1 MYPWFLLAALPL
13 PVLSAVGK
21 THGVPPSHVA
31 KYVPTTSTSGAG
43 QTWTCLDDS
52 KQISWNAVND
62 DYCDCPDG
70 SDEPGTSAC
79 PNGVFFCKNV
89 GHIGSTIPSSRVN
102 DGLCEPECCDGSDEA
117 PGVCPDKCKDVGEE
131 YRKEMEA
138 ERKLRKTGSKIRAS
152 YIAFAHKEKKRL
164 EGGLADLEQ
173 EIATREKEVERL
185 RGIAKRAESLSAKE
199 LERKKQSPLYQSL
212 LTHYTALKSLQH
224 EYKQRLE
231 REKALGD
238 ILDALRTGYNPNYQ
252 DMAVLEAVRG
262 WETLAGLPHIN
273 NVRKGEDEGSEAT
286 DTPQSPKEAKKEDE
300 EDGLW
305 SAERIER
312 ELNKL
317 LNIDHV
323 SLLLEHEKV
332 VDEPSSQSILLDVT
346 AYLPDSLVPSYL
358 AFREKLLSWLELL
371 GIKAGSSDTSSEA
384 NRARRALSDAEHSLK
399 LTQEEL
405 QTAHEDLSDLFNPE
419 GFGTEGEWKKLDG
432 LCLEKDL
439 GEYTYEVCLFD
450 EARQKPNKG
459 GSSFS
464 LGKFTSWNKLAE
476 PGTPEYYTRQ
486 RYTQGAKCWNGP
498 QRSLELILTCGTEN
512 VLLTVSE
519 PEKCEYQITGTT
531 PALCLPVEDGKLWIP
546 HHW

>member
-43 QTWTCLDDS
+43 QTWTCLDGS

-152 YIAFAHKEKKRL
+152 YIAFAHKEKKHL

-224 EYKQRLE
+224 EYKQHLE

-486 RYTQGAKCWNGP
+486 QYTQGAKCWNGP

-531 PALCLPVEDGKLWIP
+531 PALCLPVEDGKRDEL
-546 HHW
+546 

>member
-1 MYPWFLLAALPL
+1 MYSWLFLAVLPL
-13 PVLSAVGK
+13 PAFSVLDK
-21 THGVPPSHVA
+21 THGVPPSLVA
-31 KYVPTTSTSGAG
+31 KYAPANSASGTG
-43 QTWTCLDDS
+43 QTWTCLDGS

-70 SDEPGTSAC
+70 TDEPGTSAC
-79 PNGVFFCKNV
+79 PNGVFFCKNS

-117 PGVCPDKCKDVGEE
+117 PGVCPDTCKAVGEE
-131 YRKEMEA
+131 YRKKAEA
-138 ERKLRKTGSKIRAS
+138 EKKLRKTGSKIRAS

-164 EGGLADLEQ
+164 EGALVDLEQ

-185 RGIAKRAESLSAKE
+185 TDIAKRTESLSAKE

-212 LTHYTALKSLQH
+212 LTHHTALKSLQH
-224 EYKQRLE
+224 DYKKHIE
-231 REKALGD
+231 REKVLGE

-273 NVRKGEDEGSEAT
+273 NVRKGEDEDSAPAEI
-286 DTPQSPKEAKKEDE
+286 PQSPQEDKKEDE

-305 SAERIER
+305 SAERTER
-312 ELNKL
+312 ELTKL
-317 LNIDHV
+317 LNVDHV
-323 SLLLEHEKV
+323 TLLLEHEKV
-332 VDEPSSQSILLDVT
+332 VGEPSSHSILLDVT
-346 AYLPDSLVPSYL
+346 AYLPDSFIPPYL
-358 AFREKLLSWLELL
+358 AFRENLLSWLELL
-371 GIKAGSSDTSSEA
+371 GIKAGSSDASSEA
-384 NRARRALSDAEHSLK
+384 NRARQALSDAEHSLK
-399 LTQEEL
+399 LTRDEL
-405 QTAHEDLSDLFNPE
+405 QTAHEDLSDIFNAE
-419 GFGTEGEWKKLDG
+419 GFGAEGEWKKLDG
-432 LCLEKDL
+432 LCLEKDM

-531 PALCLPVEDGKLWIP
+531 PALCLPVEEERRDEL
-546 HHW
+546 